1 MATGNPAIHRGPL
14 ILGQNINTNP
24 TLATPVPSSMRDSG
38 AVIAAQT
45 GTLAYT
51 QTTNTSNLTYT
62 QTNTAS
68 TIGTVVLP
76 GGALITNIYADVT
89 TAFNAGTNN
98 TISVAISATNGT
110 AGTVIF
116 QVVGTGV
123 TIPVGRWDL
132 DAVGTTLAVW
142 SGSGADTNIPYWTNV
157 SYLQTTPTNQI
168 VQAYFTGTGTA
179 ATTGAVSIT
188 IVYIL
193 RNPDGSWYL
202 QTPAYPIAASPTVT
216 Y

>member
-1 MATGNPAIHRGPL
+1 L
-14 ILGQNINTNP
+14 LLGQNINTNP
-24 TLATPVPSSMRDSG
+24 STATPTPSSMRDTG
-38 AVIAAQT
+38 AITAAQT
-45 GTLAYT
+45 GTMTYT

-68 TIGTVVLP
+68 PIGTVVLP
-76 GGALITNIYADVT
+76 AGAFITNIYADVT
-89 TAFNAGTNN
+89 AAFNASTNN
-98 TISVAISATNGT
+98 TLTVAISATNGT
-110 AGTVIF
+110 AGMVIF

-123 TIPVGRWDL
+123 NIPVGRWDL

-179 ATTGAVSIT
+179 ASTGAASIT

-193 RNPDGSWYL
+193 RNADGSWYL
-202 QTPAYPIAASPTVT
+202 QTPAYPIANPATVT